1 MNICDVLG
9 RCLAQVA
16 LGLIGW
22 TEQRVDYGGAD
33 SEHEVKIVMIVGTQR
48 ARASRTQ
55 PGPARGGLSELGMSV
70 ETKASVW

>member
-1 MNICDVLG
+1 MLG

-48 ARASRTQ
+48 ARASRTW
-55 PGPARGGLSELGMSV
+55 P
-70 ETKASVW
+70 